1 MPGFPGERHARV
13 EAALGPP
20 AVQSSG
26 APVPDGPG
34 GSQREPAGDQ
44 RGPDLQVRRGG
55 AWAHSQSRCPDNA
68 DLKVIALFLDRDGY
82 SSGLLLKK
90 SGLNITEK

>member
-1 MPGFPGERHARV
+1 MATAFQYVVFTHSGFPGERHASV

-34 GSQREPAGDQ
+34 GPERELAGDQ
-44 RGPDLQVRRGG
+44 RGPDLQVRRGAPG
-55 AWAHSQSRCPDNA
+55 LTSVS
-68 DLKVIALFLDRDGY
+68 VFLPVPI
-82 SSGLLLKK
+82 SKQFPCF
-90 SGLNITEK
+90 

>member
-1 MPGFPGERHARV
+1 M

-34 GSQREPAGDQ
+34 GPERESAGDQ
-44 RGPDLQVRRGG
+44 RGPDLQVRHG
-55 AWAHSQSRCPDNA
+55 APGLALSLCVPPSAHFKAIS
-68 DLKVIALFLDRDGY
+68 LFLDRGGC

-90 SGLNITEK
+90 SGLNITER